1 MKNLEHC
8 VCLVIG
14 GLTICGEPSHFQ
26 LKSLELIENFLVWW
40 RVFQPLNSKKNA
52 FNHSKNFPP
61 IWEFFFILTIGIT
74 EFMCLV
80 MQFNLAPCLTQLLF
94 GLSTQILSTYIS
106 NLDISENWQNC
117 LYIHVCF
124 VDCYTCR
131 SFSNKQVKTFF
142 LRDPLWIKFGCATW
156 PLEEKRKERDA
167 LWKKITQEK

>member
-1 MKNLEHC
+1 MA
-8 VCLVIG
+8 
-14 GLTICGEPSHFQ
+14 
-26 LKSLELIENFLVWW
+26 SLHIFSW
-40 RVFQPLNSKKNA
+40 RVWNSSKTFSCGGGFFSLLTAKNA

-61 IWEFFFILTIGIT
+61 VWEFFFILTIGIT

-80 MQFNLAPCLTQLLF
+80 MQFNLTHCLTQLLF

-156 PLEEKRKERDA
+156 PLKEKRKEQDA
-167 LWKKITQEK
+167 LRKKSHKKNKWKTVKASCMPGPYLL